1 MSPDLTPNPDAS
13 REDKVAYV
21 SKRLRIP
28 EEEAERLLDNMEG
41 PA

>member
-1 MSPDLTPNPDAS
+1 VSPDPTPNPDAS
-13 REDKVAYV
+13 REDKVAYL

-28 EEEAERLLDNMEG
+28 ADESERLLDNMEG